1 MQSASL
7 ARAKIQTPRF
17 RSGLIERSELEQQL
31 GDALAR
37 RRLVLLVAPAGYGK
51 TAALSRQLQRLPAGC
66 AVAWLTADEDD
77 DLQRLLA
84 YLIEALEPLDPPW
97 RLAPEALLERVNQGR
112 LREAASALLNT
123 LEATDTPA
131 GGVLVLDDLHA
142 VADARVFEFLNQL
155 LEGLPPNWTLV
166 MASRVEPPLAL
177 ARWRAR
183 REVAEFD
190 ETALSFSKK
199 EVQDL
204 WRHATGE
211 DDPEQADRL
220 LERTLGWAA
229 GLSLSLEATQRSA
242 ATAPV
247 EARYS
252 RRHLFDYLATEVF
265 EDLPG
270 ELQAFLL
277 RCSLLSE
284 LTVARCEQISGNP
297 RAAELLDELGRRRLF
312 SSMLDSEEL
321 TLRLH
326 DLFRDFLEEQ
336 LRRLYPEEVP
346 ALLRRAAQG
355 EADPVRRTLMFL
367 RAGAWDEA
375 QQGLANV
382 AADMLACDN
391 SVQVMRIIEQ
401 FPADISGRSPFLSY
415 ARGRCAWL
423 QYRYSAVRS
432 AMEHAAAGFDAL
444 GRHEEAQ
451 RARALHAIAIFFCG
465 SMEDALRLSKE
476 VRSGPMDLETETL
489 TELFD
494 FWYEGHHGP
503 IDGPSQ
509 RLARVVDLL
518 RQGGSADLWFICMT
532 RVNALISRP
541 GVSAQIQRLIE
552 SARAAADDKDWSL
565 QANAN
570 LMEGWVL
577 LWQGKFAELQGTFQ
591 GIEDDAKWL
600 GQPGGL
606 RTRLLALKA
615 YYQVICDDE
624 QAVRATRDAIV
635 AEASLLD
642 GSSDLPLVFRTVIV
656 RISAAIG
663 DWQAVRMHLPAFQV
677 DVDHESPT
685 MQMFVQTLK
694 AQLALQEGRVG
705 EALTMLRELSTR
717 STTLNTTSLDATV
730 RTQLALAELA
740 DGSPAAA
747 WHALQPL
754 IARIAASGNPGEIL
768 TTGLQSLTDLS
779 QASWGSVRSSE
790 ALATLRGWVETAQR
804 FKIRSKEGT
813 RTVATQQGADLSAR
827 ELEVLALLAEGQS
840 NKLIA
845 RALDL
850 SPHTVKRHVARI
862 LDRLDLAS
870 RMQAANWYRAHVV
883 R

>member
-1 MQSASL
+1 
-7 ARAKIQTPRF
+7 
-17 RSGLIERSELEQQL
+17 
-31 GDALAR
+31 
-37 RRLVLLVAPAGYGK
+37 
-51 TAALSRQLQRLPAGC
+51 
-66 AVAWLTADEDD
+66 
-77 DLQRLLA
+77 
-84 YLIEALEPLDPPW
+84 
-97 RLAPEALLERVNQGR
+97 
-112 LREAASALLNT
+112 
-123 LEATDTPA
+123 
-131 GGVLVLDDLHA
+131 
-142 VADARVFEFLNQL
+142 
-155 LEGLPPNWTLV
+155 
-166 MASRVEPPLAL
+166 
-177 ARWRAR
+177 
-183 REVAEFD
+183 
-190 ETALSFSKK
+190 
-199 EVQDL
+199 
-204 WRHATGE
+204 
-211 DDPEQADRL
+211 
-220 LERTLGWAA
+220 
-229 GLSLSLEATQRSA
+229 
-242 ATAPV
+242 
-247 EARYS
+247 
-252 RRHLFDYLATEVF
+252 
-265 EDLPG
+265 
-270 ELQAFLL
+270 
-277 RCSLLSE
+277 
-284 LTVARCEQISGNP
+284 
-297 RAAELLDELGRRRLF
+297 
-312 SSMLDSEEL
+312 
-321 TLRLH
+321 
-326 DLFRDFLEEQ
+326 
-336 LRRLYPEEVP
+336 
-346 ALLRRAAQG
+346 
-355 EADPVRRTLMFL
+355 
-367 RAGAWDEA
+367 
-375 QQGLANV
+375 
-382 AADMLACDN
+382 
-391 SVQVMRIIEQ
+391 
-401 FPADISGRSPFLSY
+401 
-415 ARGRCAWL
+415 
-423 QYRYSAVRS
+423 
-432 AMEHAAAGFDAL
+432 MEHAAAGFDAL

>member
-1 MQSASL
+1 
-7 ARAKIQTPRF
+7 
-17 RSGLIERSELEQQL
+17 
-31 GDALAR
+31 
-37 RRLVLLVAPAGYGK
+37 
-51 TAALSRQLQRLPAGC
+51 
-66 AVAWLTADEDD
+66 
-77 DLQRLLA
+77 
-84 YLIEALEPLDPPW
+84 
-97 RLAPEALLERVNQGR
+97 
-112 LREAASALLNT
+112 
-123 LEATDTPA
+123 
-131 GGVLVLDDLHA
+131 
-142 VADARVFEFLNQL
+142 
-155 LEGLPPNWTLV
+155 
-166 MASRVEPPLAL
+166 
-177 ARWRAR
+177 
-183 REVAEFD
+183 
-190 ETALSFSKK
+190 
-199 EVQDL
+199 
-204 WRHATGE
+204 
-211 DDPEQADRL
+211 
-220 LERTLGWAA
+220 
-229 GLSLSLEATQRSA
+229 
-242 ATAPV
+242 
-247 EARYS
+247 
-252 RRHLFDYLATEVF
+252 
-265 EDLPG
+265 
-270 ELQAFLL
+270 
-277 RCSLLSE
+277 
-284 LTVARCEQISGNP
+284 
-297 RAAELLDELGRRRLF
+297 
-312 SSMLDSEEL
+312 
-321 TLRLH
+321 
-326 DLFRDFLEEQ
+326 
-336 LRRLYPEEVP
+336 
-346 ALLRRAAQG
+346 
-355 EADPVRRTLMFL
+355 
-367 RAGAWDEA
+367 
-375 QQGLANV
+375 
-382 AADMLACDN
+382 
-391 SVQVMRIIEQ
+391 
-401 FPADISGRSPFLSY
+401 
-415 ARGRCAWL
+415 
-423 QYRYSAVRS
+423 
-432 AMEHAAAGFDAL
+432 
-444 GRHEEAQ
+444 
-451 RARALHAIAIFFCG
+451 
-465 SMEDALRLSKE
+465 
-476 VRSGPMDLETETL
+476 
-489 TELFD
+489 
-494 FWYEGHHGP
+494 
-503 IDGPSQ
+503 
-509 RLARVVDLL
+509 
-518 RQGGSADLWFICMT
+518 
-532 RVNALISRP
+532 
-541 GVSAQIQRLIE
+541 
-552 SARAAADDKDWSL
+552 
-565 QANAN
+565 
-570 LMEGWVL
+570 MEGWVL

-779 QASWGSVRSSE
+779 RASWGSVRSSE

-870 RMQAANWYRAHVV
+870 RMQAAGWYRA
-883 R
+883 RFGG